1 MLTELSWYI
10 ILILILSGLVVGFI
24 NTLAGGGTI
33 ISLSLFM
40 FLGMPPGLANGTNRV
55 AVVMQTLTSSI
66 GFRRHHALD
75 MRRASI
81 LGIPTVVGSII
92 GTWIAVD
99 ISAKTFEIILAVAMI
114 IMLFFVIYKPSR
126 WLQGVEHKLQQKP
139 SPLLLFIFFLIG
151 IYGGLIYVGVG
162 YYLIAAAVL
171 GAGYDLMKAN
181 AVKVWI
187 VLLYVPFTLVIF
199 MIHGQVNYQYG
210 LIHGIGNV
218 IGAWLATRFAVSWG
232 VNFVRWVLV
241 IVVIL
246 VILQTFG
253 ILDVRQVVRMV
264 IPQAR

>member
-1 MLTELSWYI
+1 MLTELTWYI
-10 ILILILSGLVVGFI
+10 VLILILSGLVVGFI

-55 AVVMQTLTSSI
+55 AVVMQTLTSSL

-75 MRRASI
+75 MRKASI
-81 LGIPTVVGSII
+81 LGIPVVIGSLI
-92 GTWIAVD
+92 GTWIAID
-99 ISAKTFEIILAVAMI
+99 ISARTFEIILAAAMI
-114 IMLFFVIYKPSR
+114 VMLFFVIYKPSR
-126 WLQGVEHKLQQKP
+126 WLSGMESKISSKP
-139 SPLLLFIFFLIG
+139 SPLLLFVFFLIG

-171 GAGYDLMKAN
+171 GAGFDLMKAN

-199 MIHGQVNYQYG
+199 MWDKQVNYQYG

-241 IVVIL
+241 VVVIL
-246 VILQTFG
+246 VIFQTFG
-253 ILDVRQVVRMV
+253 LVDVRKV
-264 IPQAR
+264 IGLIL